1 MERLTAEDPRWIG
14 DFRLLNRLGEGGMG
28 RVYLARSRRGRTVAV
43 KVVQNELARQPD
55 FRRRFSQEITAARR
69 VGDTWTAPV
78 LDADTEAETPW
89 VATGYIAGPSLAEV
103 VDDQYGPLPADSVT
117 ALASGLVR
125 ALRDIHGA
133 GLVHRDLKPS
143 NILITIDGPRVIDFG
158 IARALDSAV
167 QSAGGLTRTGALVG
181 SPGFMS
187 PEQVRGEHVTPAS
200 DIFCLGAVLA
210 FAATGRMPFGTSDSG
225 VHALLFRIAEEEPEL
240 SGLSGELHEL
250 VFSCLAKDPAQRPD
264 LDALISRTEGK
275 LSGTWLPG
283 EVLAELGR
291 HAVQLLDS
299 EDPEGLGETQGGPT
313 GVAATAPAASPGP
326 STPPPSSPTGVYG
339 PPASAPPYVGP
350 QQPQPQPPPPQRPWQ
365 QGPPQP
371 AAPGPNGF
379 APSGPGTPPPSTRQP
394 SGRVISP
401 RKPAQIVTVLL
412 SLMMVIH
419 VISLIMDAI
428 VNSAIDDAAGSYGVL
443 GVETVQGFQGLKGA
457 TLALE
462 FVSGPVS
469 ISVAVMWLVWFW
481 RTRVNAES
489 FSPGRIRYTE
499 GMAVGGWLIPV
510 CNVIIPKQIINDIWT
525 ASNPAVPQWQGYGPR
540 PTSRRGLVNGWWT
553 MWLLYFTFGLGS
565 EYESWYD
572 ATSIGDAEG
581 TIAWALF
588 TDLLGIVAAILALML
603 VSRLTTIQEDRLA
616 GR

>member
-1 MERLTAEDPRWIG
+1 MERLSAADPRWIG
-14 DFRLLNRLGEGGMG
+14 DFRLLGRLGEGGMG

-55 FRRRFSQEITAARR
+55 FRRRFSQEITAARK

-103 VDDQYGPLPADSVT
+103 VDDQYGPLPAESVT

-125 ALRDIHGA
+125 ALKDIHGA

-187 PEQVRGEHVTPAS
+187 PEQVRGQHVTPAS

-210 FAATGRMPFGTSDSG
+210 YAATGRMPFGTSDSG

-240 SGLSGELHEL
+240 SGLSGELLEL
-250 VFSCLAKDPAQRPD
+250 VSSCLAKDPERRPD
-264 LDALISRTEGK
+264 LQTLLSRTEGELK
-275 LSGTWLPG
+275 GTWLPG
-283 EVLAELGR
+283 EVLAQLGR

-299 EDPEGLGETQGGPT
+299 EDPEGLGETYGGPAGIGVT
-313 GVAATAPAASPGP
+313 GPAAPPRPANPQP
-326 STPPPSSPTGVYG
+326 STPTGVYG
-339 PPASAPPYVGP
+339 PPVSAPPYAGP
-350 QQPQPQPPPPQRPWQ
+350 QHQQPQPQQPWQ
-365 QGPPQP
+365 QGLTGPSPQV
-371 AAPGPNGF
+371 PNGF
-379 APSGPGTPPPSTRQP
+379 APSGPGTPPPSTP
-394 SGRVISP
+394 VPAGRVISP

-412 SLMMVIH
+412 SLGMVIH
-419 VISLIMDAI
+419 VISLIIDVVI
-428 VNSAIDDAAGSYGVL
+428 SNAIDDASGYYGVL
-443 GVETVQGFQGLKGA
+443 GVDTVQGFSGLKGA
-457 TLALE
+457 TIALE
-462 FVSGPVS
+462 FVSAPVG
-469 ISVAVMWLVWFW
+469 IALAVMWLVWFW
-481 RTRVNAES
+481 RTRLNAES
-489 FSPGRIRYTE
+489 FSPGRIRYAE
-499 GMAVGGWLIPV
+499 GMAVGGWLIPFV
-510 CNVIIPKQIINDIWT
+510 NVIIPKQVINDIWT
-525 ASNPAVPQWQGYGPR
+525 ASNPAVPQWHGYGPR

-553 MWLLYFTFGLGS
+553 MWLIYFFFGLFS
-565 EYESWYD
+565 SWESWYD
-572 ATSIGDAEG
+572 ASSIEDAEG
-581 TIAWALF
+581 TIALALF
-588 TDLLGIVAAILALML
+588 TDLFSIPAAILALIL
-603 VSRLTTIQEDRLA
+603 VSRLTTIQDERLA

>member
-1 MERLTAEDPRWIG
+1 MERLSAADPRWIG
-14 DFRLLNRLGEGGMG
+14 DFRLLSRLGEGGMG

-55 FRRRFSQEITAARR
+55 FRRRFSQEITAARK

-103 VDDQYGPLPADSVT
+103 VDDQYGPLPAESVT

-125 ALRDIHGA
+125 ALKDIHGA

-187 PEQVRGEHVTPAS
+187 PEQVRGVPVTAAS

-210 FAATGRMPFGTSDSG
+210 YAATGRMPFGTADSG

-240 SGLSGELHEL
+240 SGLSGELLEL
-250 VFSCLAKDPAQRPD
+250 VSNCLAKDPERRPD
-264 LDALISRTEGK
+264 LQTLISRTEGELK
-275 LSGTWLPG
+275 GTWLPG
-283 EVLAELGR
+283 EVLAQLGR

-299 EDPEGLGETQGGPT
+299 EDPEGLGETHGGPT
-313 GVAATAPAASPGP
+313 GIGVAGPAAAARPSNPQP
-326 STPPPSSPTGVYG
+326 STPTGVYG
-339 PPASAPPYVGP
+339 PPASAPPYAGP
-350 QQPQPQPPPPQRPWQ
+350 QHQQPRPQPQQPWQ
-365 QGPPQP
+365 QGLTGPSPQV
-371 AAPGPNGF
+371 PNGF
-379 APSGPGTPPPSTRQP
+379 APSGPGTPPPSTP
-394 SGRVISP
+394 LPTGRVISP

-412 SLMMVIH
+412 SLAMVIH
-419 VISLIMDAI
+419 VINLIIDVVI
-428 VNSAIDDAAGSYGVL
+428 SNAIDDASGYYGVL
-443 GVETVQGFQGLKGA
+443 GVDTIQGFSGLKGA
-457 TLALE
+457 TIALE
-462 FVSGPVS
+462 FVSGPVA
-469 ISVAVMWLVWFW
+469 IGLAVMWLVWFW

-489 FSPGRIRYTE
+489 FSPGRIRYAE
-499 GMAVGGWLIPV
+499 GMAVGGWLIPFV
-510 CNVIIPKQIINDIWT
+510 NLIIPKQVINDIWT
-525 ASNPAVPQWQGYGPR
+525 ASNPAVPQWYGYGPR
-540 PTSRRGLVNGWWT
+540 PTSQRGLVNGWWT
-553 MWLLYFTFGLGS
+553 MWLIYFFFGTFS
-565 EYESWYD
+565 SYESWYD
-572 ATSIGDAEG
+572 ASSIEDAEG
-581 TIAWALF
+581 TIALALF
-588 TDLLGIVAAILALML
+588 TDFFCIPAAILALIL
-603 VSRLTTIQEDRLA
+603 VSRLTTIQDARLA